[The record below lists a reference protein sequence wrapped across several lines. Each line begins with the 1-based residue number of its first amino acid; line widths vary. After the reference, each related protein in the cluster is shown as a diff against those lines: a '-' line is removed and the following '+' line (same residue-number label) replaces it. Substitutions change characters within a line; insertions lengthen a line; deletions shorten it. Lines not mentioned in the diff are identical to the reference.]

1 MRAFVFVN
9 NDLKVVTTEQAGT
22 DLPYPASGEWT
33 FNRQINDVAKELTA
47 QQVNTLNSEGWLV
60 IK

>member
-22 DLPYPASGEWT
+22 NLPNPAGGKWT

-47 QQVNTLNSEGWLV
+47 HQVNTLNSEGWLV